1 MQHIIKHDL
10 SPDLAKRAAEKAAEH
25 YTAKWERYDARTTW
39 LSDTHVEITFHVK
52 GVSVAATID
61 MEPGQAVIAMQ
72 KVPFLLRPFK
82 NMALDVV
89 QRMMEKWIAKAKR
102 GELG

>member
-25 YTAKWERYDARTTW
+25 YTAKWEKYDAKTTW
-39 LSDTHVEITFHVK
+39 LTDTHAEITFRVK

-61 MEPGQAVIAMQ
+61 MEPGQAVIDMQ
-72 KVPFLLRPFK
+72 KVPFLLRPFQ

>member
-10 SPDLAKRAAEKAAEH
+10 SPELAKRAAEKAAEH
-25 YTAKWERYDARTTW
+25 YTAKWEKYDAKTTW
-39 LSDTHVEITFHVK
+39 PSDTHAEITFRVK
-52 GVSVAATID
+52 GVRVAATID

-72 KVPFLLRPFK
+72 KVPFLLRPFQ